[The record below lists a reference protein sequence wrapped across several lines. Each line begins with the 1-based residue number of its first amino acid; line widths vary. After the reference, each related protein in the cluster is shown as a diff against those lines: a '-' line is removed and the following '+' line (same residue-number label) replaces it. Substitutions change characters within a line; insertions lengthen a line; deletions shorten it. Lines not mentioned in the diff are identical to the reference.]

1 MPHPFETTASSIEAL
16 LKRASLLVE
25 REAKSRLSCST
36 ATNGF
41 ACRKSLGCSFLGQQL
56 LGGVVFKVFMIFFAF
71 IFKNTNKGLETKC
84 ELPTA
89 DSRRGV
95 EGIPPHLHPH
105 PHPHPPRSHP
115 GLREAIVE
123 EKSLSSVC
131 SRCGRSWMLSLRRPP
146 HPSHRPLPE
155 VERSQAKPGPPG
167 GRLGGPRP

>member
-16 LKRASLLVE
+16 LKRASLLAE

-36 ATNGF
+36 ATDGF

-56 LGGVVFKVFMIFFAF
+56 LGGGVFKVFILF
-71 IFKNTNKGLETKC
+71 
-84 ELPTA
+84 LPLFLKILTEA
-89 DSRRGV
+89 LKQSV
-95 EGIPPHLHPH
+95 NFPQLTLAAESKE
-105 PHPHPPRSHP
+105 SHP

-155 VERSQAKPGPPG
+155 VERAQAKPGPPG
-167 GRLGGPRP
+167 GPPGRPKALSSEASRRG